1 MPVMFMGASGFLR
14 ITGEDLLSLIRSC
27 HFRVTVAE
35 VPRGLVAETM
45 NIIIVGAGEI
55 GRHLAAS
62 LSREAHSIVV
72 IEYDVHVAAELEQ
85 QIDARVLT
93 GDGASASL
101 LVEAGVSECDL
112 FLSLTSDSTVNLM
125 SASIAKK
132 LDAAKVIARVHP
144 GLQREEWLFDYRG
157 HFGIDH
163 IFSSERLSAIEL
175 SKFIRNPDS
184 LIVEE
189 IARGRIEL
197 QQVRVSER
205 SDAVGKRLVDLK
217 APERT
222 RVASITRGGEHFV
235 PSAEDALAA
244 GDVVTIFG
252 DPNKLRK
259 LALRLQKGAGKEEAL
274 RVVIFGGGEYGFSL
288 AQMLESF
295 NCKVRIFEKDP
306 VRAQELTGLLANTT
320 VINTDGT
327 VLSEL
332 EEEQVGAADFFVSTG
347 GSDEDNVMTCLQAN
361 NLGTKNCL
369 TLIHRADYAN
379 AISASGRHFGVLA
392 AVSPREATRREL
404 ERFITSDKFHTVKK
418 MGAGEVLETQ
428 IAKASLAAEHMV
440 SEIDWPEGCVLV
452 ARMRGLHAIVPGP
465 EDVLRPGDTIY
476 AMVAPKVRK
485 KFLKL
490 VR

>member
-1 MPVMFMGASGFLR
+1 MK
-14 ITGEDLLSLIRSC
+14 
-27 HFRVTVAE
+27 
-35 VPRGLVAETM
+35 
-45 NIIIVGAGEI
+45 IIIVGAGEI
-55 GRHLAAS
+55 GRHLAIS

-72 IEYDVHVAAELEQ
+72 VEYDALVAAELEA
-85 QIDARVLT
+85 QIDGRVIT
-93 GDGASASL
+93 GSGTSANTL
-101 LVEAGVSECDL
+101 LEAGVSECEL
-112 FLSLTSDSTVNLM
+112 FLAVTSESTINLM
-125 SASIAKK
+125 SASMAKK
-132 LDAAKVIARVHP
+132 LNAEKVIARVSP
-144 GLQREEWLFDYRG
+144 AQQREEWLFDFRG

-163 IFSSERLSAIEL
+163 VFSSERLSAIEL
-175 SKFIRNPDS
+175 SKFVRNPDS
-184 LIVEE
+184 LMVEE

-197 QQVRVSER
+197 QQLRVSEQ
-205 SDAVGKRLVDLK
+205 SDAVGKRLIDLK

-222 RVASITRGGEHFV
+222 RVASITRGGDHFV
-235 PSAEDALAA
+235 PSAEDALCA

-259 LALRLQKGAGKEEAL
+259 LSTRLQKGNVKEDEI
-274 RVVIFGGGEYGFSL
+274 RVVIFSGSEYGFSL

-295 NCKVRIFEKDP
+295 QCKVRIIEKDRD
-306 VRAQELTGLLANTT
+306 RAQELTGLLSNTT

-332 EEEQVGAADFFVSTG
+332 EEEQVGDADFFIATS

-361 NLGTKNCL
+361 NLGAKKCL

-392 AVSPREATRREL
+392 AVSPREATLREL
-404 ERFITSDKFHTVKK
+404 ERFLTSDRFHTVKK
-418 MGAGEVLETQ
+418 IGVGEVIETQ
-428 IAKASLAAEHMV
+428 VAKASIAAEHMV

-465 EDVLRPGDTIY
+465 EDVLEPGDTIY
-476 AMVAPKVRK
+476 AMVVPKVRR